1 MNNKYGNKLDLH
13 PCYCDEAHFT
23 RYRLHLPVAPE
34 CNLGCNY
41 CEKCIGGASYHTYR
55 PAVAREILNPMEALH
70 RVLQASKKTNKLSVA
85 GIAGPGEPLANE
97 ATFITL
103 ELIKKYLPNI
113 ILCISTNGI
122 LLKERIQRLLAL
134 GFVSV
139 SITINSFDLE
149 TIKKLYRYVI
159 DERHKILEGKEA
171 AVYIRKK
178 QLEGLECM
186 AENRIVFKVNTIL
199 MPGLNDSQIED
210 ISRTIAG
217 FGARLHNI
225 VPFIPLGKLSYIA
238 RPGCDQLKAAREASG
253 KHMKQFCHCRQC
265 SSDAFDIPGKVR
277 FACGND
283 IYV

>member
-1 MNNKYGNKLDLH
+1 MENQYVNKLDSH
-13 PCYCDEAHFT
+13 PCYCNEAHFKS
-23 RYRLHLPVAPE
+23 YRLHLPVAPE

-41 CEKCIGGASYHTYR
+41 CEKRVGGASYHTYR
-55 PAVAREILNPMEALH
+55 PAVARETLNPMEALY
-70 RVLQASKKTNKLSVA
+70 RVLQASKKISRLSVV

-103 ELIKKYLPNI
+103 ELIKKYLPDI

-122 LLKERIQRLLAL
+122 LLKEKIQRLLSL
-134 GFVSV
+134 EFVSV
-139 SITINSFDLE
+139 SITINSFELE

-159 DERHKILEGKEA
+159 NEKNERLEGEEA
-171 AVYIRKK
+171 AAYIRKK

-186 AENRIVFKVNTIL
+186 AENQMEFKVNSIL
-199 MPGLNDSQIED
+199 MPGLNDSQIEG

-238 RPGCDQLKAAREASG
+238 RPGCDQLKAARKASE
-253 KHMKQFCHCRQC
+253 KYMKQFRHCKQC
-265 SSDAFDIPGKVR
+265 PSDAFDIPGKSI

-283 IYV
+283 FYL